1 MRSISHPPSSTPA
14 DRHAVKQD
22 LITHLHATLPMLP
35 DEHLTLLTASPA
47 YALTSKD
54 AKTLIALDDGDRLA
68 YYLALVSHLHAAGAP
83 ADDPRTGRTAANWL
97 LHDIPAAL
105 APHGCALAPALLPED
120 TLAAMLAPLLAGTI
134 TLPTAKALLARALAT
149 VTSNDAP
156 WSPATVATVLDA
168 EGLRLQPLTNAAY
181 TELAARL
188 VADNAGMADKARA
201 EAQRPGAGAGRGK
214 VMWFV
219 GQMVRADS
227 EGRVQPKRAEG
238 AVRAALGL

>member
-1 MRSISHPPSSTPA
+1 
-14 DRHAVKQD
+14 
-22 LITHLHATLPMLP
+22 MLP

-47 YALTSKD
+47 HGLTSKD
-54 AKTLIALDDGDRLA
+54 ARTLIALDDGDRLA

-83 ADDPRTGRTAANWL
+83 ADDARTGRIAANWL

-105 APHGCALAPALLPED
+105 APHGRALTPALLLED
-120 TLAAMLAPLLAGTI
+120 TLAAVLAPLLAGTV
-134 TLPTAKALLARALAT
+134 TLPTAKALLARALAAAAADD
-149 VTSNDAP
+149 VP
-156 WSPATVATVLDA
+156 WTPATVAAVLDA
-168 EGLRLQPLTNAAY
+168 EGLRLQPLTDAAY
-181 TELAARL
+181 VQLAARL

-201 EAQRPGAGAGRGK
+201 EAQRPGAGAGKGK

-227 EGRVQPKRAEG
+227 EGRVQPERAEG